1 MLWRRPG
8 GERTM
13 ISLDQFK
20 AVFATTKML
29 VGWYEKRRGKVVAAL
44 NVVESALSTVGVGG
58 LPPGTDARASLRD
71 DFNEVQTAFL
81 KIDEAGDEP
90 MGDRWVALEGV
101 LEQARALEPRLEE
114 VRQDGAQRIRAGLV
128 FDAVSLPV
136 GVDSSTAFG
145 EAQTAL
151 SDSIQT
157 ASNLLDAGDF
167 HGAAKAVGEAG
178 SNHQKLVQ
186 AAKHRVSE
194 WATAALSS
202 TASAA
207 QAVADAPDAVVTP
220 AEKRAHADAREAVR
234 AAAEGKEVDGVVEKV
249 TTLRS
254 TLKVGT
260 DAIAVHQ
267 NSGYESAYG
276 KVTGRY
282 TAAKNVKADKPESVK
297 LASEELD
304 RAEHARAKAVSERR
318 WADATSALTD
328 LSLAAND
335 LLVAHTKANLGKPG
349 GDTKGELGKLLVL
362 DGGKDLLDSIV
373 AGVDPSTQSGGRIL
387 HAALE
392 TRFDLTYTVWDSRKK
407 KEDDGTTPIAPTEKS
422 ASLEGGSLKR
432 LYTLLKKVPESH
444 SATNAKLGQIQ
455 QYVDDQGSAAYGS
468 GVVYMN
474 CGRATDLN
482 QKNVTKDLSAV
493 RYFPDGVEDIAKPD
507 NLEPVEYF
515 DWATLHEVGHAVDD
529 SVKYMVNNGAHA
541 DRGGWGAPSASTI
554 AADVG
559 PGLGAALTPEGKT
572 ALTAFVEALVG
583 NAAADA
589 PPKPDEELDESA
601 WNAAVQAAKDW
612 RVAMSSGKGPWWKGA
627 VSKDHAYGTDGVVYQ
642 EAYEGRW
649 VSYLHSARRMGIH
662 GYQFRAPGEW
672 FAELYAAYYCKKLK
686 TGHPFEQIIAVL
698 PS

>member
-1 MLWRRPG
+1 
-8 GERTM
+8 M

-29 VGWYEKRRGKVVAAL
+29 VGWYEERRGKVVAAL

-90 MGDRWVALEGV
+90 MGDRWLALEGV

-114 VRQDGAQRIRAGLV
+114 VREDGAQRIRAGLV

-186 AAKHRVSE
+186 AAKDRVSE

-202 TASAA
+202 TASEA

-254 TLKVGT
+254 TLKAGT
-260 DAIAVHQ
+260 DAISVHQ
-267 NSGYESAYG
+267 NSGYAAAYG

-282 TAAKNVKADKPESVK
+282 TAAKNVKADRPESVK

-304 RAEHARAKAVSERR
+304 RAEQVRAKAVSERR
-318 WADATSALTD
+318 WADATTAVND

-349 GDTKGELGKLLVL
+349 GDTKGELGKLLAL

-387 HAALE
+387 QAALE
-392 TRFDLTYTVWDSRKK
+392 KRFDLTYTVWDSQNK
-407 KEDDGTTPIAPTEKS
+407 KELDGTTPIAPTGKD
-422 ASLEGGSLKR
+422 ASLEGASLKR
-432 LYTLLKKVPESH
+432 LYTLLKRVPESH
-444 SATNAKLGQIQ
+444 AATNTKLGQIK
-455 QYVDDQGSAAYGS
+455 QYVDDKGGAAYGGS
-468 GVVYMN
+468 VVYMN
-474 CGRATDLN
+474 CGRPDDVDQFNYN
-482 QKNVTKDLSAV
+482 QQLGHRS
-493 RYFPDGVEDIAKPD
+493 YFPDGLDELAKPA
-507 NLEPVEYF
+507 NNEAVFYF

-559 PGLGAALTPEGKT
+559 PALGKALTPEGKT

-589 PPKPDEELDESA
+589 PPKPTKETSASA

-612 RVAMSSGKGPWWKGA
+612 RVAVGVDNNLWWDGTA
-627 VSKDHAYGTDGVVYQ
+627 SKNHAYGTDSVVYQ
-642 EAYEGRW
+642 EAYKGRW
-649 VSYLHSARRMGIH
+649 VSYRHAARRMGIH

-698 PS
+698 PT